1 MTRKTDFT
9 PEEWALVQNAPT
21 AAAGAVIQADMTFVS
36 AIKEVLAVSR
46 AGVAARQ
53 KYRSNELIQD
63 ILPGEPPMK
72 GAPKPVEAVKSP
84 FDVAGITLDQVI
96 EKTRDAL
103 ALVQAK
109 APAEAGEY
117 KSLILELCDVA
128 ANASG
133 EGFLGTGK
141 KVSDKEAAFLA
152 KLKAALG

>member
-1 MTRKTDFT
+1 MTRQTDFT

-36 AIKEVLAVSR
+36 AVKEVLAVSR
-46 AGVAARQ
+46 AGVAARE
-53 KYRSNELIQD
+53 KYKHNELLLD
-63 ILPGEPPMK
+63 VLPAGPRMK
-72 GAPKPVEAVKSP
+72 GDPVPVQAKSP
-84 FDVAGITLDQVI
+84 FDGITQDQGI
-96 EKTRDAL
+96 EKVREAV
-103 ALVQAK
+103 AVVQAK
-109 APAEAGEY
+109 ATPSEAAEY
-117 KSLILELCDVA
+117 KALILELSELA